1 MTKIKELTVTNIR
14 KFFRRICVE
23 FAALIPIIAL
33 VFFLLNASLSKDSFT
48 LTKEKIL
55 LNEKDFI
62 SQKFL
67 IDLFRLNN
75 QFSLAETQSERAL
88 VIASSIPTKKTFR
101 DLLARAKTL
110 KNQEFLISEEINN
123 WGKLTNSY
131 PSYRD
136 GYIKLAILSWKTSR
150 LFETKKYLEMA
161 LTLDPNFEVAKT
173 MLFEATK
180 SPSP

>member
-67 IDLFRLNN
+67 MFIAVWSMILTSGLGVVGAFVGIAVPFIIFIVIHMMLGSTFWKHRRDMAAFKRGTDDLN
-75 QFSLAETQSERAL
+75 QGVEGIKSFGRA
-88 VIASSIPTKKTFR
+88 VRGESDGTIPHR
-101 DLLARAKTL
+101 
-110 KNQEFLISEEINN
+110 
-123 WGKLTNSY
+123 
-131 PSYRD
+131 
-136 GYIKLAILSWKTSR
+136 
-150 LFETKKYLEMA
+150 
-161 LTLDPNFEVAKT
+161 
-173 MLFEATK
+173 
-180 SPSP
+180 